1 MDKYHGFIICY
12 IYKIMVTIYDY
23 EKLANIATME
33 WDIDL
38 EAGPFS
44 PKSDV
49 FLGLCCPQEY

>member
-1 MDKYHGFIICY
+1 MLY